1 MRATLRRLVRE
12 GEVLPRATPD
22 TVLLHLPHNAA
33 PLLSLVLACDASGR
47 SPFCFLTCLRVV
59 FWEWASRSIVHWDW
73 RFAHERF
80 IFSFARGVSFRQ
92 VGTGGVGC
100 LGVEVFLE
108 GRFAWH
114 ERGWWC
120 RLRLQRVGLR
130 SRPPK
135 ARPGGCSIPN
145 PSPSLPWLR

>member
-47 SPFCFLTCLRVV
+47 SSFCFLRCLRVV

-80 IFSFARGVSFRQ
+80 IFSFARGVSYRQ
-92 VGTGGVGC
+92 VCTGGGRLPRC
-100 LGVEVFLE
+100 GGVSRRTVRVAREGMVVSAAAAAAAAAAACWSEVKTNE
-108 GRFAWH
+108 GQVR
-114 ERGWWC
+114 
-120 RLRLQRVGLR
+120 
-130 SRPPK
+130 
-135 ARPGGCSIPN
+135 
-145 PSPSLPWLR
+145 